1 MQALIED
8 IIGRPLEE
16 MYPPRSASFGDA
28 VLQIDG
34 VLAEGLVEPV
44 ALNVRRGEILG
55 LAGQTGSGNGVL
67 LRTIAGIVPTMAG
80 RVTVGARP
88 LPATYTLRRAIAA
101 GIAYCSADR
110 KLDGIF
116 AELPVTINFSAPAL
130 RRVSRG
136 PWLSKRREARLA
148 EELAGRFAV
157 SRARLRH
164 RAGTLSGGNQQKV
177 ALGKWLSAT
186 PKVLLVEEPTRGVDV
201 GARAE
206 IYRHLR
212 ALADQG
218 LAVVFASS
226 DLDEVRGLAD
236 AVATLFRGRLVRV
249 ASAAS
254 LTTADLLRDV
264 THRGETQEHD
274 EAATDGA
281 A

>member
-1 MQALIED
+1 MQ
-8 IIGRPLEE
+8 GRVAVG
-16 MYPPRSASFGDA
+16 PRS
-28 VLQIDG
+28 
-34 VLAEGLVEPV
+34 
-44 ALNVRRGEILG
+44 
-55 LAGQTGSGNGVL
+55 
-67 LRTIAGIVPTMAG
+67 
-80 RVTVGARP
+80 
-88 LPATYTLRRAIAA
+88 LPPTYTLRRAIAA

-116 AELPVTINFSAPAL
+116 AELPVTVNFSAPAL
-130 RRVSRG
+130 RQVSRG
-136 PWLSKRREARLA
+136 PWLSKRREAKLA
-148 EELAGRFAV
+148 EQLAGRFAV
-157 SRARLRH
+157 NRSRLRH

-177 ALGKWLSAT
+177 ALGKWLSAS

-236 AVATLFRGRLVRV
+236 SVATLFRGRLVRT
-249 ASAAS
+249 APAAS

-264 THRGETQEHD
+264 THRGKAEDTD
-274 EAATDGA
+274 EQASDGA